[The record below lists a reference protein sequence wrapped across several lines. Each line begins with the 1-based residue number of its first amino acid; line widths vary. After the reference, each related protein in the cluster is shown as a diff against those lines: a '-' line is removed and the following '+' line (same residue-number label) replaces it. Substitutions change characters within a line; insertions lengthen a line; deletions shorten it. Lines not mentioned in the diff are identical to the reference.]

1 MMSKKSKK
9 AIVETPSNS
18 AQSSNPAE
26 TSRSENLR
34 KSSSSEP
41 STHWSSKSSTTVS
54 IYEMLCQL
62 KDRIDTLEIQVGEMQ
77 AVAKDANS
85 KEKVAALETKVKD
98 LQESLRNNPLKE
110 KCDFS
115 NPKTPIRKSCA
126 VCSKTF
132 LKNADLEKH
141 MNKRHGA
148 SRDFECTVCGKK
160 FFLEWR
166 LKKHAQM
173 HTVIPRT
180 CRYFSSK
187 MPCPFEEIGCK
198 FLHTTPLQPA
208 TFLVDA
214 HGHEEQP
221 QPQQY
226 HEAGALHGREEQPQ
240 PQLFHDVHRH
250 ADQSQHY
257 YAALHGLSLIHI

>member
-1 MMSKKSKK
+1 MMSKKTKK
-9 AIVETPSNS
+9 EKQTLLDAIVASPTNS
-18 AQSSNPAE
+18 APSSNPAE
-26 TSRSENLR
+26 TSRSENLW
-34 KSSSSEP
+34 KSSSNDP
-41 STHWSSKSSTTVS
+41 STHWSSKSSLTVA

-98 LQESLRNNPLKE
+98 LQEFLTNSPLKE
-110 KCDFS
+110 KWDFS
-115 NPKTPIRKSCA
+115 NIKTPSMKSCA

-148 SRDFECTVCGKK
+148 PRDFECTVCGKK

-187 MPCPFEEIGCK
+187 MPCPFEEIGCN
-198 FLHTTPLQPA
+198 FSHTIPLQPA
-208 TFLVDA
+208 TCHVDVR
-214 HGHEEQP
+214 GHEEQP
-221 QPQQY
+221 
-226 HEAGALHGREEQPQ
+226 GT
-240 PQLFHDVHRH
+240 QL
-250 ADQSQHY
+250 
-257 YAALHGLSLIHI
+257 